1 MNKGR
6 KLAAALVAAGLL
18 LVCQIGPVSAAV
30 VVVEPEPQAL
40 QRAIAGAT
48 PGDILQLQAGTYP
61 GPVVID
67 RALTLQG
74 IQDSVLDGGGQGRV
88 LTIAAAD
95 VTVRGITVRHS
106 GDQLSTED
114 SGIFITP
121 EGDRAN
127 IVANHLEHNLIGIYL
142 KGPDNA
148 VISDNQITGRQDLR
162 MNERGNGIHLW
173 NTPGSIIENNQVRFG
188 RDGIF
193 VTSSRDNSFSG
204 NHLSEL
210 RFAIH
215 YMYTNNSNVSDN
227 ISSHNHVGYAL
238 MYSTGLKV
246 IRNTSTGDR
255 DRGVF
260 FNFTNESEI
269 AGNRV
274 TGGPEKC
281 VFVYNSN
288 INQLYGNHF
297 QGCQIGMHFTAGSEQ
312 NELWHNSF
320 VGNRTQVKYVGTRHL
335 EWSLDQ
341 RGNYWSNHIAFDLDG
356 DGIAERPF
364 RPNSVADQIIWR
376 NPKAKILVNSPILQ
390 ILQWA
395 QSRFPALHP
404 GGVQDSFPLMQPL
417 AQNSKP

>member
-1 MNKGR
+1 
-6 KLAAALVAAGLL
+6 
-18 LVCQIGPVSAAV
+18 
-30 VVVEPEPQAL
+30 
-40 QRAIAGAT
+40 
-48 PGDILQLQAGTYP
+48 
-61 GPVVID
+61 
-67 RALTLQG
+67 
-74 IQDSVLDGGGQGRV
+74 
-88 LTIAAAD
+88 
-95 VTVRGITVRHS
+95 
-106 GDQLSTED
+106 
-114 SGIFITP
+114 
-121 EGDRAN
+121 
-127 IVANHLEHNLIGIYL
+127 
-142 KGPDNA
+142 
-148 VISDNQITGRQDLR
+148 
-162 MNERGNGIHLW
+162 
-173 NTPGSIIENNQVRFG
+173 
-188 RDGIF
+188 
-193 VTSSRDNSFSG
+193 
-204 NHLSEL
+204 
-210 RFAIH
+210 
-215 YMYTNNSNVSDN
+215 
-227 ISSHNHVGYAL
+227 
-238 MYSTGLKV
+238 MYSTSLKV
-246 IRNTSTGDR
+246 MRNRSIGDR

-288 INQLYGNHF
+288 INQLHGNHF
-297 QGCQIGMHFTAGSEQ
+297 EGCQIGMHFTAGSEQ

-335 EWSLDQ
+335 EWSRDQ

-417 AQNSKP
+417 AQNRKP